1 MATAAAL
8 VNAFECGSAGDG
20 WKKTIQKGFKP

>member
-8 VNAFECGSAGDG
+8 VNAFEYASAGGG